1 MPRRPSTPDH
11 STGREIEPVS
21 VRSNRVSSN
30 KIWVLN
36 DQRLARQIGQ
46 SKPKIRK
53 VSTSETARVSPMV
66 SAIDR
71 KHCPPSIGT
80 PVRFS
85 GRNASSIHEL
95 SLDKGDAYG
104 CNLLQA
110 AGARDNGSCRR
121 YQKSR
126 EGRTLK
132 GAGARILG
140 LGRGP

>member
-80 PVRFS
+80 PVRFQVGTRPPS
-85 GRNASSIHEL
+85 MNYHWTGAMRMDTKNPA
-95 SLDKGDAYG
+95 K
-104 CNLLQA
+104 A
-110 AGARDNGSCRR
+110 ARLRVRA
-121 YQKSR
+121 Q
-126 EGRTLK
+126 E
-132 GAGARILG
+132 
-140 LGRGP
+140 